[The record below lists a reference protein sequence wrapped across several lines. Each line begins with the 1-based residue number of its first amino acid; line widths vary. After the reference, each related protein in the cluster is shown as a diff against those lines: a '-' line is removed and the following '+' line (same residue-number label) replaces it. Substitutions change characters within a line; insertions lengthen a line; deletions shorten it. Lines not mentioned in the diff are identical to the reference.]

1 MFGVSQDLHA
11 SNAELELHG
20 VAEQC
25 ELLCMHSC
33 FGTQS
38 PSTPMLPGEQPVGE
52 FLLSGPRILKTKL
65 IFSCSHRLSKCCST
79 R

>member
-25 ELLCMHSC
+25 ELLCMHS
-33 FGTQS
+33 
-38 PSTPMLPGEQPVGE
+38 
-52 FLLSGPRILKTKL
+52 
-65 IFSCSHRLSKCCST
+65 
-79 R
+79 